1 MAETIS
7 TLLPANQLVVLSD
20 AERKAVEHLR
30 LTPEQRE
37 AQRSAQQQ
45 AQMARLP
52 VEVKQAREA
61 KAARLAGMNA
71 DQRRVYHL
79 GQHLVAVVRM
89 LRQETQRGVALADVV
104 GAPDATEAEALTWF
118 FDEVRKPRTT
128 PAPAE
133 PAPVDPAPGGGPGG
147 RP

>member
-1 MAETIS
+1 MTETTRS
-7 TLLPANQLVVLSD
+7 PLPADQPVALSD
-20 AERKAVEHLR
+20 SERKAVEHLR

-37 AQRSAQQQ
+37 TQRTAHQQ

-61 KAARLAGMNA
+61 KAARLAAMTS

-89 LRQETQRGVALADVV
+89 LRQETQHGVALADVL

-118 FDEVRKPRTT
+118 FDEVNKPKTT
-128 PAPAE
+128 
-133 PAPVDPAPGGGPGG
+133 PAPVDPPPGGDQGG
-147 RP
+147 RL

>member
-1 MAETIS
+1 MAEAM
-7 TLLPANQLVVLSD
+7 PANQPVVLSE

-30 LTPEQRE
+30 LTPEQRD
-37 AQRSAQQQ
+37 AQRAVQQQ

-52 VEVKQAREA
+52 AEVHQAREA
-61 KAARLAGMNA
+61 KAARLAGMTS

-89 LRQETQRGVALADVV
+89 LRQETRRGVALADVL

-118 FDEVRKPRTT
+118 FDEVNKPKTT
-128 PAPAE
+128 
-133 PAPVDPAPGGGPGG
+133 PAPVDPAPGGDQGG
-147 RP
+147 RL

>member
-1 MAETIS
+1 MAET
-7 TLLPANQLVVLSD
+7 TPTPLPADQPVALSD

-37 AQRSAQQQ
+37 AQRTAQQQ

-61 KAARLAGMNA
+61 KAARLAGMSS

-89 LRQETQRGVALADVV
+89 LRQETHRGVALADVL
-104 GAPDATEAEALTWF
+104 GAPDDADAEALTWF
-118 FDEVRKPRTT
+118 FDEVKKPKTT
-128 PAPAE
+128 
-133 PAPVDPAPGGGPGG
+133 PAPVDPGPGGGQGG